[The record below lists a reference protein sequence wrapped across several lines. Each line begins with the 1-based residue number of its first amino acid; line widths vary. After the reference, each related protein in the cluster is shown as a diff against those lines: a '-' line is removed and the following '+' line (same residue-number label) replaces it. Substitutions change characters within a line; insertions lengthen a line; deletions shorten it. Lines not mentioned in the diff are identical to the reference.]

1 MCEYG
6 WFTFEHIKFE
16 VHEGQPG
23 MCVCVYTY
31 EILLSAGI
39 QTSAFSP
46 HVPPIRVD
54 LFLKPNTVL
63 FFIRVLVP
71 DFSF

>member
-1 MCEYG
+1 MNTVGLLLGISNLRYMR
-6 WFTFEHIKFE
+6 
-16 VHEGQPG
+16 VNQV
-23 MCVCVYTY
+23 CVCVYTY

-39 QTSAFSP
+39 QTSASSP

-63 FFIRVLVP
+63 FLFGVLVP